1 MKWERG
7 VAFCK
12 CVPTRYPTELLHSLI
27 YVIRG
32 LMFLNRD
39 SEFKSPY
46 IVYVEM
52 SPAILHFSQNSHSHT
67 HWNESPFS
75 LLKWRDLM
83 IHFDCSVKTF
93 AVCGGHTD
101 RFNCPYSVHFS
112 VDSLLAIWAWQ
123 VPQLLFSEAFWLK
136 HHRFVLLFCLNSF
149 LSVFVWL
156 MGNEVFY
163 HI

>member
-1 MKWERG
+1 MRTWRRLLQMCPHKISYRAT
-7 VAFCK
+7 AF
-12 CVPTRYPTELLHSLI
+12 
-27 YVIRG
+27 
-32 LMFLNRD
+32 
-39 SEFKSPY
+39 PY
-46 IVYVEM
+46 IRYQGFNVSKQRFWIQIPLYCVCWNEP
-52 SPAILHFSQNSHSHT
+52 SNFTFQSELSFTHT